1 MRDSKNSVSNEKTKE
16 VATTAAKAAV
26 EASGVPT
33 RTVLRIIIILL
44 AVIVVL
50 WVISKLTGI
59 ILLLVLSIFFAYLVS
74 PMVEFLRRP
83 RTIGGRTV
91 AIPRIAA
98 ITLAYLI
105 LIGGILLVV
114 FGIVPRLSNQF
125 PEFVTQ
131 AQAYWQSLGTRM
143 QELVTYSNRL
153 PRPVIAALNEAIPQV
168 RDEVIHTVQSLFA
181 ASLTYVI
188 YLPWLILIPILAFF
202 LLKDAESF
210 RRSALLMLP
219 RGRWR
224 WRGDEFFQD
233 INSTLAAYIRAQL
246 TACVLIGGICS
257 LGFTLLGLPGGLVMG
272 FIAGVLEFIPLV
284 GPLTVAIMAA
294 ILAMFHAGPF
304 NAFLVLLFLGVLRI
318 VHDYVV
324 YPRLIGQGIHL
335 HPLAVI
341 FAILA
346 GEKLAGVSGIFLAIP
361 VVAILTV
368 SYRHWMEH
376 RGSEGI
382 SDLLEPTPPEPVAAV
397 ALASGPAVMGNELH
411 AHTTPEQMERARPD
425 LTTGE
430 LTLPEEIRQQ
440 LDDAPSDPQTA
451 ENDAPHRAD
460 QAQPQDDT
468 GPRSPAES
476 DDAYLQHTDR

>member
-1 MRDSKNSVSNEKTKE
+1 MNNERTKE
-16 VATTAAKAAV
+16 TASAAAQAAV
-26 EASGVPT
+26 EASGIPT
-33 RTVLRIIIILL
+33 RTVLRIIIVLL
-44 AVIVVL
+44 TVLVVL

-59 ILLLVLSIFFAYLVS
+59 ILLMVLSIFFAYLVA
-74 PMVEFLRRP
+74 PLVDFIRRP
-83 RTIGGRTV
+83 RTIGDKTI
-91 AIPRIAA
+91 AIPKVGAIA
-98 ITLAYLI
+98 LAYLLI
-105 LIGGILLVV
+105 LAAILLAIFV
-114 FGIVPRLSNQF
+114 IVPTLSTQF
-125 PEFVTQ
+125 PEFAAQ
-131 AQAYWQSLGTRM
+131 AQAYWQSLGDKL
-143 QELVTYSNRL
+143 QQLITYSRRL
-153 PRPVIAALNEAIPQV
+153 PVPVVEGLNHAIPQV
-168 RDEVIHTVQSLFA
+168 RDTVIHTVQEFFT
-181 ASLTYVI
+181 ASLSYLI

-210 RRSALLMLP
+210 RSSALLMLP

-246 TACVLIGGICS
+246 TACVFIGVICA

-272 FIAGVLEFIPLV
+272 FIAGVLEFVPLV
-284 GPLTVAIMAA
+284 GPLVVAITAA

-304 NAFLVLLFLGVLRI
+304 NAFLVLLFLGILRI
-318 VHDYVV
+318 VQDYAI

-346 GEKLAGVSGIFLAIP
+346 GEKLAGVAGIFLAIP

-382 SDLLEPTPPEPVAAV
+382 ADLLEPTPPDPEKVAA
-397 ALASGPAVMGNELH
+397 LAAANAEELH
-411 AHTTPEQMERARPD
+411 PETTPDQMVRARPD

-430 LTLPEEIRQQ
+430 LKMPE
-440 LDDAPSDPQTA
+440 S
-451 ENDAPHRAD
+451 
-460 QAQPQDDT
+460 
-468 GPRSPAES
+468 
-476 DDAYLQHTDR
+476 